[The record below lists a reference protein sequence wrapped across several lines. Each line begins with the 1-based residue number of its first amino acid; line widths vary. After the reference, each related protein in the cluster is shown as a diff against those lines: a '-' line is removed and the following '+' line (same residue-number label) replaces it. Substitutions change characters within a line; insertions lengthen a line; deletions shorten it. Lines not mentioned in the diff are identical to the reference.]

1 MIGDAASQPAPRPR
15 FFESASRRRHAPAL
29 AAVLALVLAAACD
42 DVVVRPADVAS
53 VRIEPTEAQVPVG
66 STVQL
71 TARVLDAEGRPVS
84 GIPIAWT
91 STDSTAASVSG
102 AGLVTGRR
110 GGQVQIRAEAGGQTG
125 SAAVQVLRLPQ
136 TVLDRTVIGFS
147 ASSGGSAPR
156 PVVVSITNG
165 GDLPLTELTA
175 AIDFGDGPTGWLTVE
190 LAGTTAPTTLEV
202 AASQAGLQPGTYG
215 AVVWV
220 DHPAA
225 SGPESIALTLEVR
238 VGAPDAP
245 TDPQATVLTPTLVRV
260 TWTSNSGDVAEF
272 RIERREGSGS
282 FAQIAVVGGDIT
294 THDDDTVSPDRSYG
308 YRIRACAAAGC
319 SAFSVIAS
327 VTMPPVA
334 PSGLVAATL
343 STTSIQLSWSDE
355 SQTETGFEVER
366 RTGSGS
372 FVRIANL
379 SASATTYTDDGLSP
393 ETEYTYRVRACNSG
407 GCSPFSGEATAST
420 AAIPAPAAPTGLQA
434 TAVSVPR
441 VDLSWTDQS
450 GNETGF
456 EVERKA
462 GAEAYAR
469 IAELGANVTTYA
481 DAGVGPDTVYTYRV
495 RACGEGG
502 CSAFSNEASA
512 TTLPVPPSGV
522 AASPVSSTA
531 IDVTWTDESE
541 TETSFRIERRAGA
554 GSYALAGTAP
564 AEATAFSDTGLD
576 PGTSYTYRVQACND
590 GGCSPF
596 AGEAQAT
603 TPALPVPDA
612 PSGLS
617 ATATQ
622 NEAEIT
628 LAWTD
633 NSDNETSFRIERRGP
648 GESQFTLLANIAADV
663 VTYLDEALDPDGT
676 YIYRVAACAAGGC
689 SAFSNQRGA
698 TTYPLAPSGLQAA
711 AQSSSRID
719 LTWVDNSATETQFRI
734 ERRTGGGSFAQVATE
749 AANATSHSDGGLAA
763 ETSYTYRV
771 RACNGGGCSAY
782 TAEATATTSATPA
795 PTAPSNL
802 SATAISA
809 GQIDLA
815 WTPGSGDATEL
826 RLERRVNDGPFTLR
840 HTMAAG
846 TTEFSDVQVSADN
859 AYTYRIEACASG
871 DLCSDFSNEA
881 TAVTPPVPPS
891 GLAATALSTSS
902 IEVTWSD
909 DVRTEE
915 SFEVQRMPAGA
926 SFTTVATL
934 PEGSTAFL
942 DQGLSAET
950 VYTYR
955 IRSCNAA
962 GCSAYTA
969 GVSATTHLPAPSGLS
984 AVAVNATRIDL
995 SWTDNSATEEEFRVE
1010 RRTGTTGPFSQV
1022 ATVAANTTSY
1032 ADGGRTPGTP
1042 YQYQVRACTGAGCS
1056 DASNPASATTPD
1068 APAAPSA
1075 LSATA
1080 TSTTSITLE
1089 WSDNSATE
1097 EEFRI
1102 ERSTAGGAWTQIAVV
1117 GPGVESHVDEGR
1129 NPETSYGYRVRACSG
1144 DACSAYSNEAT
1155 VVTWMPAPTSL
1166 SAMAVSSTEVDLT
1179 WTDQST
1185 TETGFEVQL
1194 DQAPYATVPAGTEI
1208 YTATGLDPETP
1219 YAFRVRAVTD
1229 LGPSEWSNTASATT
1243 RPAPPTG
1250 LSATATS
1257 SSTVQLEWSNHSAV
1271 ATQVRIEQREV
1282 AGGGFSEIAVEPA
1295 SSTNYEDTGLT
1306 AETQY
1311 EYRVRACDGG
1321 LCSDYSAAAD
1331 VTTQAVPAPLPP
1343 TGLSATAVSPTRIDL
1358 AWTDNATTETGYS
1371 VRRSDDGGP
1380 FDEVQSLGPDSESAS
1395 DTGVTEATAYEYR
1408 VAACN
1413 DGGCSESG
1421 TAPATTPP
1429 FAPTGFTATATSDT
1443 TVSLSWTDASGAGP
1457 EFRIQRRTEME
1468 DYAEIAIVP
1477 AGVTSFDDE
1486 GLTADTLY
1494 DYQIQACVDACSAWV
1509 TTSVTTDP
1517 AP

>member
-1 MIGDAASQPAPRPR
+1 MMGDPASRPAPRPR
-15 FFESASRRRHAPAL
+15 SLEGASRRRHAPAL
-29 AAVLALVLAAACD
+29 AAVFALALAAACD

-53 VRIEPTEAQVPVG
+53 VRIEPAEAQVAVG

-91 STDSTAASVSG
+91 STDSTTASVSG
-102 AGLVTGRR
+102 VGVVTGRR

-125 SAAVQVLRLPQ
+125 SAAVQVLRPPQ

-147 ASSGGSAPR
+147 ASSGGSAPQ

-175 AIDFGDGPTGWLTVE
+175 AIDFGDGPTGWLAAE

-215 AVVWV
+215 AVVRV

-225 SGPESIALTLEVR
+225 SAPESIAVTLEVR
-238 VGAPDAP
+238 EGEPDAP
-245 TDPQATVLTPTLVRV
+245 TDPQATVLTPTLVRL

-294 THDDDTVSPDRSYG
+294 THDDDTVSQDRSYG

-462 GAEAYAR
+462 GAGAYAR

-481 DAGVGPDTVYTYRV
+481 DTDVGPDTVYTYRV

-612 PSGLS
+612 PGGLS

-622 NEAEIT
+622 DEAEIT

-633 NSDNETSFRIERRGP
+633 NSDNESEFRIERRGP
-648 GESQFTLLANIAADV
+648 GESQFTLLATTASDV
-663 VTYLDEALDPDGT
+663 VTYLDEAVDPDGT
-676 YIYRVAACAAGGC
+676 YVYRVAACAAGGC
-689 SAFSNQRGA
+689 SAFSNQSSA
-698 TTYPLAPSGLQAA
+698 TTYPVAPSGLQAT

-719 LTWVDNSATETQFRI
+719 LTWTDNSATETQFRI

-749 AANATSHSDGGLAA
+749 GANATSHSDGGLAA

-802 SATAISA
+802 DATTIST
-809 GQIDLA
+809 GQIDLT

-826 RLERRVNDGPFTLR
+826 RLERRVNDDPFTLR
-840 HTMAAG
+840 HTMPAG
-846 TTEFSDVQVSADN
+846 TTEFSDTQVSADN
-859 AYTYRIEACASG
+859 QYTYRIEACASG
-871 DLCSDFSNEA
+871 DLCSEFSNEA

-902 IEVTWSD
+902 IEVTWTD

-915 SFEVQRMPAGA
+915 SFEVQRMPVGG

-934 PEGSTAFL
+934 PEGSTEFL

-950 VYTYR
+950 TYTYR
-955 IRSCNAA
+955 VRSCNAA

-969 GVSATTHLPAPSGLS
+969 GVSATTHLPAPSGLT
-984 AVAVNATRIDL
+984 ATAVNATRIDL
-995 SWTDNSATEEEFRVE
+995 TWTDNSTTESEFRIE
-1010 RRTGTTGPFSQV
+1010 RREGTTGPFAQV
-1022 ATVAANTTSY
+1022 AAVGAGVTAYS
-1032 ADGGRTPGTP
+1032 DEGLPPGTLH
-1042 YQYQVRACTGAGCS
+1042 QYQVLACNGGCS
-1056 DASNPASATTPD
+1056 EPSNRAEATTAQ

-1075 LSATA
+1075 LSANP
-1080 TSTTSITLE
+1080 TSTTFVALSWT
-1089 WSDNSATE
+1089 DNSTTE

-1102 ERSTAGGAWTQIAVV
+1102 ERSTAGGPFNQIAVL
-1117 GPGVESHVDEGR
+1117 GPDVVSYGDSGLS
-1129 NPETSYGYRVRACSG
+1129 PETAYTYRVRACSG
-1144 DACSAYSNEAT
+1144 GYCSAYSNEAPALT
-1155 VVTWMPAPTSL
+1155 PMPAPTSL
-1166 SAMAVSSTEVDLT
+1166 AATATSSTEVDLT
-1179 WTDQST
+1179 WIDQST
-1185 TETGFEVQL
+1185 TETGFEIHRDEQ
-1194 DQAPYATVPAGTEI
+1194 PYATAPAGAES
-1208 YTATGLDPETP
+1208 YTATGLSPETT
-1219 YAFRVRAVTD
+1219 YTFRVRAVNDSGTSD
-1229 LGPSEWSNTASATT
+1229 WSNTDDDTT
-1243 RPAPPTG
+1243 FPAPPTG
-1250 LSATATS
+1250 LGATATS
-1257 SSTVQLEWSNHSAV
+1257 STTVELAWSNHSAV

-1282 AGGGFSEIAVEPA
+1282 GGEFSEIALEPA
-1295 SSTNYEDTGLT
+1295 SSTSYEDTGLT
-1306 AETQY
+1306 PETQY

-1321 LCSDYSAAAD
+1321 FCSDYSATAQA
-1331 VTTQAVPAPLPP
+1331 TTQPIPAPAAP
-1343 TGLSATAVSPTRIDL
+1343 TGLIATAVSPTRIDL

-1371 VRRSDDGGP
+1371 VRRSDDGGVSFP
-1380 FDEVQSLGPDSESAS
+1380 EIFTLGPDSESAS
-1395 DTGVTEATAYEYR
+1395 DTGVTEATAYAYR

-1429 FAPTGFTATATSDT
+1429 FAPTDFTATATSDT

-1457 EFRIQRRTEME
+1457 EFRIERKTGME
-1468 DYAEIAIVP
+1468 DYEEIAVVP

-1486 GLTADTLY
+1486 GLTADTPY